1 MRKKTLT
8 LLFLTTLVL
17 SGCNGAN
24 DDNDEMFDL
33 FNPTKTCL
41 VNRLVKEY
49 TDRMYAQRSDA
60 GVLPSEENKIVSP
73 LYADRVKIKEYLGD
87 YDECVPLEL
96 NFVTNKAIKNDAFV
110 VRYWPKG
117 KENQYIDIAAHDGK
131 VELNNLFRSTTYE
144 WKVLSSSGKES
155 NVEKFTTDDYVR
167 FINCGGA
174 FNFRDAGG
182 WTTLN
187 GKRIK
192 QGLIYRGGELN
203 DHTLPNGHEKN
214 IFGDSDPAKK
224 IFVDDL
230 GIRVDIDLRTREESD
245 GMTSSPMNTAGV
257 TKSDP
262 RYVEYIRPN
271 INSYIN
277 GLNSIVTQ
285 ENIKIMFEDYFANA
299 NNKPVYYHCYAGADR
314 TGTVGFVL
322 GAILGMTYTDLIID
336 YEATTFSDNLKE
348 HDVNRENTYF
358 PDLLAG
364 IKNWDFYSEDMT
376 LCEIMETYLT
386 QKCKVSMETIEQIR
400 SIMLEDIN

>member
-1 MRKKTLT
+1 MTKKTLVF
-8 LLFLTTLVL
+8 LLLSSLVLTGCDGAEEPDKFFELFSPSKTTLV
-17 SGCNGAN
+17 
-24 DDNDEMFDL
+24 
-33 FNPTKTCL
+33 NP
-41 VNRLVKEY
+41 VVKEY
-49 TDRMYAQRSDA
+49 TDRMYAQRADA
-60 GVLPSEENKIVSP
+60 GVLAKDESKIVSP
-73 LYADRVKIKEYLGD
+73 LYADTVKVKPYLGD
-87 YDECVPLEL
+87 YDECVPVTL
-96 NFVTNKAIKNDAFV
+96 NFAVDKSIKDDAFI

-117 KENQYIDIAAHDGK
+117 KENNYKDVAPSNGK
-131 VELNNLFRSTTYE
+131 VELDNLFRSTTYE
-144 WKVLSSSGKES
+144 WKVFSSSGKES
-155 NVEKFTTDDYVR
+155 YVESFTTGDYVR
-167 FINCGGA
+167 FINCGGI

-182 WTTLN
+182 WTTLD

-192 QGLIYRGGELN
+192 QGLIYRGGEMN

-245 GMTSSPMNTAGV
+245 SMTSSPMNTAGMS
-257 TKSDP
+257 KSDS

-277 GLNSIVTQ
+277 GLNSTTTQ
-285 ENIKIMFEDYFANA
+285 ENIKLIFENYFAYA
-299 NNKPVYYHCYAGADR
+299 DTKPVYYHCYAGADR
-314 TGTVGFVL
+314 TGTIGFVL

-358 PDLLAG
+358 PDLLTG
-364 IKNWDFYSEDMT
+364 IKNWEFYNTNMT

-386 QKCKVSMETIEQIR
+386 QKCKVSNETIQKIR